1 MGTIGF
7 VTEHI
12 PDLATI
18 AAPLTR
24 LTGKVPWQW
33 GPEESAAFQ
42 MLKDTIPA
50 VLRPID
56 WSKVETGEW
65 ACFVF
70 TDACIEGIGGCLA
83 MGPTRQTAIPCK
95 FHSRKFSPA
104 QRNYFTRDQE
114 MLGVVENVS
123 AFSEHLLG
131 HRFTVCTDHNSL
143 KHFFTQPTLT
153 SRQIRWGLQLAM
165 FDFDVEY
172 IPGRENAIADAWS
185 RYWEVFPH
193 AQRETDV
200 CDVPCDFEGSLSVAA
215 FATVASAF
223 TRATIVPALVS
234 DLPTESFA
242 VLETFDP
249 SFLAAL
255 RDGYQS
261 DGLFKPILE
270 HPDRFPSYHVS
281 TDGLILLQDKDQWR
295 LCIPRGRLQLA
306 ESCPSLREYILSTC
320 HSLLGHLGFRK
331 TLEYARRFFWWRTMR
346 DDADAFVRTCETCAR
361 IKPSTQA
368 PAGLLHSL
376 PVPSRPWQGIA
387 VDFIGPLPEGEYRG
401 MIYDTIMT
409 VTCLFTKEVRLVRF
423 RSDFTAKDLAQF
435 FFDDVY
441 CHKLFPEYIV
451 SDRDKLF
458 TSSFWSELS
467 HLLGI
472 ELRRST
478 AYHPQTDGS
487 SERTNRTVKQTLQ
500 AFVEYAQPNWPL

>member
-1 MGTIGF
+1 
-7 VTEHI
+7 
-12 PDLATI
+12 
-18 AAPLTR
+18 
-24 LTGKVPWQW
+24 
-33 GPEESAAFQ
+33 
-42 MLKDTIPA
+42 
-50 VLRPID
+50 
-56 WSKVETGEW
+56 
-65 ACFVF
+65 
-70 TDACIEGIGGCLA
+70 
-83 MGPTRQTAIPCK
+83 
-95 FHSRKFSPA
+95 
-104 QRNYFTRDQE
+104 
-114 MLGVVENVS
+114 
-123 AFSEHLLG
+123 
-131 HRFTVCTDHNSL
+131 
-143 KHFFTQPTLT
+143 
-153 SRQIRWGLQLAM
+153 
-165 FDFDVEY
+165 
-172 IPGRENAIADAWS
+172 
-185 RYWEVFPH
+185 
-193 AQRETDV
+193 
-200 CDVPCDFEGSLSVAA
+200 
-215 FATVASAF
+215 
-223 TRATIVPALVS
+223 
-234 DLPTESFA
+234 
-242 VLETFDP
+242 
-249 SFLAAL
+249 
-255 RDGYQS
+255 
-261 DGLFKPILE
+261 
-270 HPDRFPSYHVS
+270 
-281 TDGLILLQDKDQWR
+281 
-295 LCIPRGRLQLA
+295 LA

-500 AFVEYAQPNWPL
+500 AFVEYAQPNWPHCLTAVEVALKLAVNDSTGMSPFELAHGYLSSPFPSAFSTSVSRSAEEFLDSLHFSWLTATDAVIGARLSQAIQANRHRREDPPALQVGHKAYLSTKDLNLPEWLSSKFLPRFVGPYPITRHWPETSNYELQLPSSMKIHNIFHVEKLRPHFPNDDLLFPGRTFPEPPALDVDGEAEFEVDRVVWWRIWQGRREFLVRWRGYGPLEDTWENEAELRVHASKIVDDFCLSNQLPLSYSRSSSRRSRPSRPLPVTSVHRRRR